1 MTHPVVDHLAKRGH
15 GFFSEFRAF
24 AMRGNVVDLAV
35 GVIIGASF
43 GKIVSTLVDNVIM
56 PPIGLMIGQ
65 VDFAKLQWVL
75 QPDDPATKAVDP
87 VAIQYGLFLNAI
99 LQFMLVA
106 FCVFVIVKVM
116 NRMRE
121 KEAEKP
127 ADPPAPTP
135 TEHLLT
141 EIRDELKRRAP

>member
-1 MTHPVVDHLAKRGH
+1 MALPYVDHLAKRGH

-56 PPIGLMIGQ
+56 PPLGVLIGKIDLS
-65 VDFAKLQWVL
+65 KLQWVL
-75 QPDDPATKAVDP
+75 IADNPATKANEQT
-87 VAIQYGLFLNAI
+87 AIQYGLFLNAL
-99 LQFMLVA
+99 LQFILVA
-106 FCVFVIVKVM
+106 FCVFVIVKIM
-116 NRMRE
+116 NRLRE

-127 ADPPAPTP
+127 AEPPAPTT
-135 TEHLLT
+135 TEKLLA
-141 EIRDELKRRAP
+141 EIRDELKRR